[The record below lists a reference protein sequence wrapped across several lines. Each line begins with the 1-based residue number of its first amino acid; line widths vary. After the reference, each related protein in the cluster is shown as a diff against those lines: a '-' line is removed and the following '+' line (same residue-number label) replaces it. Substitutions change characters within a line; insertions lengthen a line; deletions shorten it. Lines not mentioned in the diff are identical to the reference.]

1 MAGDSIPR
9 VIAERCP
16 QCGGDLPPDGG
27 EQIICRYCGS
37 HLMRYRPAA
46 PGKAAKETGPG
57 AQEMRLKIFSCV
69 DTQGIGCE
77 AFRLLIPAGWEFSG
91 GVHWLLNNPGMPAV
105 IAFQVRNPN
114 GEEAFEVFPNI
125 SFYWTNN
132 PMVLMNFP
140 VGSLYFGNE
149 VRPPAGAQ
157 QVLREIVV
165 PRYRG
170 RVQGLRI
177 IHEESLPDLPNQVRA
192 NSPAA
197 PDGVTSADGA
207 KIRVQYRSSGKA
219 IEEEIFGVIE
229 VSRIVVPVF
238 MGMMENI
245 FWVAD
250 YLFSFRAETGQLDGS
265 SNLFQ
270 AIVQSFRL
278 NPQWYSRYVQVSQYL
293 IQNQI
298 QQIQHVG
305 QISRIISQTSDQ
317 ISDMIMDSYYQR
329 QQTMDRLST
338 SFSQAIRGVD
348 GYYDPVEQREIELP
362 GGYEHAWANSL
373 GEYVL
378 SNDPNFDPNVG
389 SNLNWQPMQRR

>member
-1 MAGDSIPR
+1 M
-9 VIAERCP
+9 
-16 QCGGDLPPDGG
+16 
-27 EQIICRYCGS
+27 
-37 HLMRYRPAA
+37 
-46 PGKAAKETGPG
+46 
-57 AQEMRLKIFSCV
+57 
-69 DTQGIGCE
+69 
-77 AFRLLIPAGWEFSG
+77 
-91 GVHWLLNNPGMPAV
+91 
-105 IAFQVRNPN
+105 RNPE

-132 PMVLMNFP
+132 PMVLMTFP
-140 VGSLYFGNE
+140 IGSLYFGNE

-165 PRYRG
+165 PRHRG

-177 IHEESLPDLPNQVRA
+177 VHEESLPDLPNQVRA
-192 NSPAA
+192 ASPAA
-197 PDGVTSADGA
+197 PDGITSADGA
-207 KIRVQYRSSGKA
+207 KIRIQYRSGDKT
-219 IEEEIFGVIE
+219 IEEEIFGVVE
-229 VSRIVVPVF
+229 VTRVVMPVF

-250 YLFSFRAETGQLDGS
+250 YLFSFRALTGQLDS
-265 SNLFQ
+265 LSDLFQ
-270 AIVQSFRL
+270 AMVRSVRL
-278 NPQWYSRYVQVSQYL
+278 NPQWYNRYMQVSQYL

-348 GYYDPVEQREIELP
+348 GYYDPVEPREVELP
-362 GGYEHAWANSL
+362 GGYERAWTNSL
-373 GEYVL
+373 GEYIL

-389 SNLNWQPMQRR
+389 SNLNWQPLQRQE